1 MILFDHARL
10 VVLSRKSYEFDGHAV
25 AYSIHER
32 ATGRLIG
39 HVARALTLAD
49 QWVYLLAT
57 EPRQQSPVGETW
69 TLAGWSR
76 ADAVD
81 HLLSAFSPCGIFT
94 GELV

>member
-1 MILFDHARL
+1 MSILFDHAL
-10 VVLSRKSYEFDGHAV
+10 IVVSVRSFEFDGHTV
-25 AYSIHER
+25 AYSVTER

-39 HVARALTLAD
+39 HVARALQSRG
-49 QWVYLLAT
+49 QWAYLLVS
-57 EPRQQSPVGETW
+57 EPRGTW
-69 TLAGWSR
+69 TLAGWTR